1 MESSHDKQGGFQVD
15 PSTPSAPVGHAENP
29 IVLGGS
35 PVDREADITM
45 ASLASL
51 DISQGPSNTL
61 RTGLTSTLD
70 EASVEAG
77 LQRAAAVLDE
87 FGGNVSS
94 SPVSRTSS
102 RPSRSPS
109 PACPDDVSPIP
120 AAVSPFPEFPDPVP
134 ALVPPPPPPIFQV
147 AVNNNVGDVDPE
159 NQVRR
164 HTLHY

>member
-1 MESSHDKQGGFQVD
+1 
-15 PSTPSAPVGHAENP
+15 
-29 IVLGGS
+29 
-35 PVDREADITM
+35 M

-51 DISQGPSNTL
+51 DISRGPRGPSNTL

-87 FGGNVSS
+87 FGGNISS

-109 PACPDDVSPIP
+109 PAGPACPDDISPIP
-120 AAVSPFPEFPDPVP
+120 AAISPLPEFPDPVP

-147 AVNNNVGDVDPE
+147 VVNNNAGDMDPE
-159 NQVRR
+159 NQVK
-164 HTLHY
+164 YS